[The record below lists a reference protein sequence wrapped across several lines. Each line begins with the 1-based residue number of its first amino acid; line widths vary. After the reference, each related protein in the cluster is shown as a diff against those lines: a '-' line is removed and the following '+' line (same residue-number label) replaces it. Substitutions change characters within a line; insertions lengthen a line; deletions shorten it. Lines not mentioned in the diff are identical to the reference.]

1 MRETL
6 HKVWALF
13 TPIEQRKA
21 IGMLMLIICMAVLET
36 VGVLSITPFLS
47 VLARPEIVQ
56 ENQWL
61 RSIYE
66 RFEFR
71 SLSEFMTT
79 LGVATIA
86 IVVGTSIFKTLT
98 FHYVGR
104 FVHMQRQSLGVRLL
118 SIYLHQPYEFF
129 LTRNS
134 SELAKNVHLEVEQV
148 IFQLLQPLSMLIAQ
162 GAVAVAMMILVFA
175 YDPWMATCIATT
187 IGVLYASIYILVR
200 KRLAR
205 IGKIR
210 VEEDT
215 RRYQS
220 CNEALSSIKD
230 VKVNHAADAY
240 LKIYAKSS
248 HEFSRHSA
256 TAETLSQSPLYI
268 VEAVGYSGLIII
280 ALILLWKTGDSTHI
294 LPTLGLY
301 GFAAYRLLPAAQIMY
316 RGFAR
321 LKFSSASLELLHA
334 DLKLKKE
341 SSPLSEY
348 IFPELKKGISI
359 SNVNYAYPSL
369 RNKNI
374 IENINLFI
382 PARKTTRI
390 SGKSGS
396 GKSTLMDI
404 ILGLLKPQ
412 SGSIQIDDVTLS
424 EENAKAWQLSV
435 GYVPQAIYITNATIA
450 ENIAFGIPRKN
461 IDMHAVEVAAKMA
474 QIHDFVASELPEK
487 YNSILGEQGIRL
499 SGGQRQRIGIARA
512 LYKNPSVILFDEATS
527 ALDQETEKYL
537 NDALFEISKE
547 KTIIIITHNEE
558 HQSRYHKI
566 INIQNSNHL

>member
-1 MRETL
+1 MRQTL
-6 HKVWALF
+6 HKVWTLF
-13 TPIEQRKA
+13 TPPEQRKA
-21 IGMLMLIICMAVLET
+21 IGMLLLIICMAVLET

-47 VLARPEIVQ
+47 VLARPGIIQ
-56 ENQWL
+56 ENPWL

-66 RFEFR
+66 RFEFS
-71 SLSEFMTT
+71 SLSEFMSA
-79 LGVATIA
+79 LGMVTIA

-162 GAVAVAMMILVFA
+162 GAVAIAMMILVFT
-175 YDPWMATCIATT
+175 YDPWMATCILTT
-187 IGVLYASIYILVR
+187 IGALYAFIYILVR

-210 VEEDT
+210 IEEDT

-220 CNEALSSIKD
+220 CNEALTGIKD

-334 DLKLKKE
+334 DLNLKKE
-341 SSPLSEY
+341 GSKISDST
-348 IFPELKKGISI
+348 FPELKKGILI
-359 SNVNYAYPSL
+359 NNVSYAYPL
-369 RNKNI
+369 LKNKNI

-382 PARKTTRI
+382 PAKKTTRI

-412 SGSIQIDDVTLS
+412 SGLIQIDDVILS
-424 EENAKAWQLSV
+424 NENSKAWQLSV
-435 GYVPQAIYITNATIA
+435 GYVPQTIYITNTTIA
-450 ENIAFGIPRKN
+450 ENIAFGISRNN
-461 IDMHAVEVAAKMA
+461 IDMHAVEFAAKMA
-474 QIHDFVASELPEK
+474 QIHDFIVSELPEK
-487 YNSILGEQGIRL
+487 YNSTLGEQGIRL

-558 HQSRYHKI
+558 QPSRYHNV
-566 INIQNSNHL
+566 INI

>member
-1 MRETL
+1 MRQTL
-6 HKVWALF
+6 HKVWTLF
-13 TPIEQRKA
+13 TPPEQRKA
-21 IGMLMLIICMAVLET
+21 IGMLLLIICMAVLET

-47 VLARPEIVQ
+47 VLARPGIVQ
-56 ENQWL
+56 ENPWL

-66 RFEFR
+66 RFEFS
-71 SLSEFMTT
+71 SLSEFMSA
-79 LGVATIA
+79 LGMVTIA

-162 GAVAVAMMILVFA
+162 GAVAIAMMILVFT
-175 YDPWMATCIATT
+175 YDPWMATCILAT
-187 IGVLYASIYILVR
+187 IGALYAFIYILVR

-210 VEEDT
+210 IEEDT

-220 CNEALSSIKD
+220 CNEALTGIKD

-321 LKFSSASLELLHA
+321 LKFSSASLELIHA
-334 DLKLKKE
+334 DLNLKKE
-341 SSPLSEY
+341 GSKISDST
-348 IFPELKKGISI
+348 FPELKKGILI
-359 SNVNYAYPSL
+359 NNVSYAYPL
-369 RNKNI
+369 LKNKNI

-382 PARKTTRI
+382 PAKKTTRI

-412 SGSIQIDDVTLS
+412 SGLIQIDDVILS
-424 EENAKAWQLSV
+424 DENTKAWQLSV
-435 GYVPQAIYITNATIA
+435 GYVPQTIYITNTTIA
-450 ENIAFGIPRKN
+450 ENIAFGISRNN
-461 IDMHAVEVAAKMA
+461 IDMHAVEFAAKMA
-474 QIHDFVASELPEK
+474 QIHDFIVSELPEK
-487 YNSILGEQGIRL
+487 YNSTLGEQGIRL

-558 HQSRYHKI
+558 QPSRYHNV
-566 INIQNSNHL
+566 INI

>member
-1 MRETL
+1 MRQTL
-6 HKVWALF
+6 HKVWTLF
-13 TPIEQRKA
+13 TPPEQRKA
-21 IGMLMLIICMAVLET
+21 IGMLLLIICMAVLET

-47 VLARPEIVQ
+47 VLARPGIVQ
-56 ENQWL
+56 ENPWL
-61 RSIYE
+61 RFIYE
-66 RFEFR
+66 RFEFS
-71 SLSEFMTT
+71 SLPEFMSA
-79 LGVATIA
+79 LGMVTIA

-162 GAVAVAMMILVFA
+162 GAVAIAMMILVFT
-175 YDPWMATCIATT
+175 YDPWMATCILTT
-187 IGVLYASIYILVR
+187 IGALYAFIYILVR

-210 VEEDT
+210 IEEDT

-220 CNEALSSIKD
+220 CNEALTGIKD

-321 LKFSSASLELLHA
+321 LKFSSASLELIHA
-334 DLKLKKE
+334 DLNLKKE
-341 SSPLSEY
+341 GSKISDST
-348 IFPELKKGISI
+348 FPELKKGILI
-359 SNVNYAYPSL
+359 NNVSYAYPL
-369 RNKNI
+369 LKNKNI

-382 PARKTTRI
+382 PAKKTTRI

-412 SGSIQIDDVTLS
+412 SGLIQIDDVILS
-424 EENAKAWQLSV
+424 NENTKAWQLSV
-435 GYVPQAIYITNATIA
+435 GYVPQTIYITNTTIA
-450 ENIAFGIPRKN
+450 ENIAFGISRNN
-461 IDMHAVEVAAKMA
+461 IDMHAVEFAAKMA
-474 QIHDFVASELPEK
+474 QIHDFIVSELPEK
-487 YNSILGEQGIRL
+487 YNSTLGEQGIRL

-558 HQSRYHKI
+558 QPSRYHNV
-566 INIQNSNHL
+566 INI